1 MNWLGILIATP
12 IVLFMA
18 AAETARSMNNKTI
31 MEFYFHKR
39 QKGGGHSYGSV
50 PGVIN

>member
-18 AAETARSMNNKTI
+18 LAETARSMNNATI

-39 QKGGGHSYGSV
+39 QKAGVYRSGSV